1 MGRDDEEE
9 DKEEDWKFSGKGR
22 CMLQRSNSNEDYGFD
37 VSGESPPSDKPQ
49 KTKIFRDNGM
59 LYLIL
64 HDLSREFI
72 RDLLEVEQ
80 IPLNEH
86 QQKLIEDKIKGFYRR
101 IIDHPALTNDRV
113 IFAPKH
119 PDFQHLIPDDS
130 RELSYPSD
138 RLGKRSGPMQKET
151 CSSTSSWVHLNRG
164 ETIDYKTLQLYGNQ
178 HFRVTECTDHR
189 SPCKHISSGYHSLC
203 VQKTTWVMAYLVD
216 SDVPSGLRWDW
227 ISVPSCCACA
237 VSEIAL

>member
-1 MGRDDEEE
+1 MRKLDNCVHVFIPVRWLVDF
-9 DKEEDWKFSGKGR
+9 KV
-22 CMLQRSNSNEDYGFD
+22 YGTLTHVFICF
-37 VSGESPPSDKPQ
+37 
-49 KTKIFRDNGM
+49 T
-59 LYLIL
+59 
-64 HDLSREFI
+64 DLSREFI

-138 RLGKRSGPMQKET
+138 RLVS
-151 CSSTSSWVHLNRG
+151 
-164 ETIDYKTLQLYGNQ
+164 TLQNEQ
-178 HFRVTECTDHR
+178 HSCPEPLRDLSKEDDDSYVTT
-189 SPCKHISSGYHSLC
+189 SYPSLASY
-203 VQKTTWVMAYLVD
+203 TWYALT
-216 SDVPSGLRWDW
+216 S
-227 ISVPSCCACA
+227 A
-237 VSEIAL
+237 VRARFA

>member
-1 MGRDDEEE
+1 MLIKQRT
-9 DKEEDWKFSGKGR
+9 GKG
-22 CMLQRSNSNEDYGFD
+22 LLLYTSQHYGFD

-138 RLGKRSGPMQKET
+138 RLVS
-151 CSSTSSWVHLNRG
+151 
-164 ETIDYKTLQLYGNQ
+164 TLQNEQ
-178 HFRVTECTDHR
+178 HSCPEPLRDLSKEDDDSYVTT
-189 SPCKHISSGYHSLC
+189 SYPSLASY
-203 VQKTTWVMAYLVD
+203 T
-216 SDVPSGLRWDW
+216 
-227 ISVPSCCACA
+227 
-237 VSEIAL
+237 